1 MLACYDKIHMFDID
15 LPGGESYRESANYQP
30 GETAVIS
37 DLPWGR
43 IGLTICYDVRFPAL
57 YRALAEAGASFLTV
71 PSAFTKKD
79 RRGALAHAAARPRH
93 RERLFRIRRRAGRH
107 A

>member
-1 MLACYDKIHMFDID
+1 MTPLASTCSSGAPATAPKTIAVGNRTST
-15 LPGGESYRESANYQP
+15 LVAPANYQP

-57 YRALAEAGASFLTV
+57 YRALAEAGAEVYLASRQPDGTEDV
-71 PSAFTKKD
+71 AQQIRTAGG
-79 RRGALAHAAARPRH
+79 RAHALPCR
-93 RERLFRIRRRAGRH
+93 
-107 A
+107 